1 MEKILEKLNI
11 IDKSKQNNI
20 SYIYFRAWNV
30 ARGNEVTIME
40 ILNMILLYLKE
51 NKDSSYIAELGS
63 EIYCYGYR
71 PFIDEQNDELDEC
84 VQNMIYIWADK
95 LFYLA
100 REKATGKA
108 DNDYINELLSD
119 LDKTIEDYKK

>member
-1 MEKILEKLNI
+1 MEEILEKLNI
-11 IDKSKQNNI
+11 TDKSKQNDI
-20 SYIYFRAWNV
+20 SYIHFSAWNV
-30 ARGNEVTIME
+30 ARGNEEVIME

-51 NKDSSYIAELGS
+51 NKDSTYTAELGS

-71 PFIDEQNDELDEC
+71 PFVDDSSDELDEC

-100 REKATGKA
+100 IEKSTGNE
-108 DNDYINELLSD
+108 DNNHINELLSD